1 MAKVHQLV
9 SADGFE
15 RVVLI
20 PCTCGDCDGTS
31 LIVEQRVSRKKRRRL
46 ELTLNVAS
54 LEMLQSMIEEA
65 KAYHLSKDDDWP
77 CVEAN

>member
-1 MAKVHQLV
+1 MADVHELC
-9 SADGFE
+9 SRDGSK

-31 LIVEQRVSRKKRRRL
+31 LIVEQRVSHKKRRRL
-46 ELTLNVAS
+46 ELTLNVAA
-54 LEMLQSMIEEA
+54 LEVLESMIEEA
-65 KAYHLSKDDDWP
+65 KAYHQAKDDDWP